1 MKFAQVE
8 LVLTLEIEN
17 IGGPVVEETLA
28 VNVTYRT
35 VGLEDSLVLSIPAA
49 DEIEHEFRALVPP
62 GAVRFDIEILGE
74 SFPFDTVAGSTDLEI
89 VETEWEVVGDGRI
102 AVDVTVRNTGNLDA
116 EGILVVG
123 SAVLADGAATE
134 GSGQADSIPAGAQ
147 RTIEVLMELP
157 AGEYVVRLQLL
168 TASIEADVDDNTG
181 AVHADVEYVDIGYDY
196 RFTPAGYWSDGTANV
211 EVAVTASNSGIGA
224 FTDVA
229 EVSYSCTGADARD
242 NVSTGKFEFA
252 LTDGFS
258 SRTHRVT
265 LRSSP
270 GTVQCRF
277 ISQQQGTQDFE
288 HEVAAKIVGVKR
300 EVWQCYRDS
309 KINRQDD
316 IGCAGR
322 DEKSVVKW
330 DLDRPL
336 RVWATGDRD
345 YIDVLWATLD
355 QLSPIFDMTFTSV
368 QSEGDADLKA
378 WVGITRDEGPE
389 HLRSGKCVDADGCA
403 SRNWSTDYVAY
414 DASIGVWTVE
424 TDWLHTAGLVDR
436 RIEHVTLHEL
446 LHALMPMGHRDDPL
460 SAVNNINA
468 PDWAAL
474 DPLEEALIRLHRNRL
489 IRPGM
494 TMAEVQELVVLE
506 NELLDPPDRRGG
518 SLTPIKMLR
527 EAFRTLQN
535 ADSATWHLEG
545 GWSDDCSEL
554 RFGRGEYTIAGL
566 YGLGAYLTRF
576 FGGSDRILD
585 FLDDGWSRVDGAW
598 VKDSPDIWAET
609 NWAPTFSDPHVLLV
623 SALYFASDRDI
634 RVASAIPGET
644 TLTIMLNNTTSPRVD
659 WYRSVRLEG
668 QITIDDRTLEITAYE
683 MDWHFDTVGDYCDR
697 YEVFATQGRYRVRI
711 EVPDAV
717 YSGTTDDMREVIDR
731 VNGRR

>member
-1 MKFAQVE
+1 ME

-74 SFPFDTVAGSTDLEI
+74 SFPFDTVAGSADLEI
-89 VETEWEVVGDGRI
+89 VETEWEVVGDGQI

-157 AGEYVVRLQLL
+157 AGEYVFDLQVL
-168 TASIEADVDDNTG
+168 TTSIEADQDDNSDRVP
-181 AVHADVEYVDIGYDY
+181 ANVSYVEISYDY

-211 EVAVTASNSGIGA
+211 EVAVTAANSGIGA

-242 NVSTGKFEFA
+242 DVATGKFEFA

-265 LRSSP
+265 LRSNP

-277 ISQQQGTQDFE
+277 ISQEQGTE
-288 HEVAAKIVGVKR
+288 THEFDVPAKIVGVSR

-309 KINRQDD
+309 KINRHDD

-322 DEKSVVKW
+322 HYEIVHKW
-330 DLDRPL
+330 YLDRPL
-336 RVWATGDRD
+336 KVWATGDRK
-345 YIDVLWATLD
+345 YIDVLWTTLD
-355 QLSPIFDMTFTSV
+355 RLSRIFDMTFTSV

-378 WVGITRDEGPE
+378 WVGITRAEGPE
-389 HLRSGKCVDADGCA
+389 TLRSRDCVDAAGCA
-403 SRNWSTDYVAY
+403 TAWRSSDGMATEAW
-414 DASIGVWTVE
+414 IGVWTVE
-424 TDWLHTAGLVDR
+424 SQWIHRRGLVDR
-436 RIEHVTLHEL
+436 RIEHVMLHEL

-468 PDWAAL
+468 PDWINL
-474 DPLEEALIRLHRNRL
+474 DPLEESLIRLHRNRL

-494 TMAEVQELVVLE
+494 TMEEVRELIVLE
-506 NELLDPPDRRGG
+506 NELLDPPEGRVE
-518 SLTPIKMLR
+518 SPTPSEMLR
-527 EAFRTLQN
+527 EAYTTLQS
-535 ADSATWHLEG
+535 ADSATCRLEG
-545 GWSDDCSEL
+545 GWSDNCSEHS
-554 RFGRGEYTIAGL
+554 FGRADYTIAGF
-566 YGLGAYLTRF
+566 YAHGPNLTRF
-576 FGGSDRILD
+576 VDGSNSV
-585 FLDDGWSRVDGAW
+585 FHFQDDNWSRADGVW
-598 VKDSPDIWAET
+598 VKDSPEFWDEMHWRSA
-609 NWAPTFSDPHVLLV
+609 FSEVHVLLV
-623 SALYFASDRDI
+623 SGFYFGSDRDI
-634 RVASAIPGET
+634 RIAYESGGRT
-644 TLTIMLNNTTSPRVD
+644 TLRFTLDNSIVSND
-659 WYRSVRLEG
+659 WYRSVTLSGRV
-668 QITIDDRTLEITAYE
+668 TIDDRTLEITAYE
-683 MDWHFDTVGDYCDR
+683 MDWHFNTISDSSCDR
-697 YEVFATQGRYRVRI
+697 YEVRATQGEYGVRFD
-711 EVPDAV
+711 VPDAV

-731 VNGRR
+731 VNGPR

>member
-1 MKFAQVE
+1 ME

-74 SFPFDTVAGSTDLEI
+74 SFPFDTVAGSADLEI

-181 AVHADVEYVDIGYDY
+181 AVNADVEYVDIGYDY

-270 GTVQCRF
+270 GTIECRF
-277 ISQQQGTQDFE
+277 ISQEQGSETYV

-322 DEKSVVKW
+322 DDKRVVKW

-336 RVWATGDRD
+336 RVWSTGDPD
-345 YIDVLWATLD
+345 YIDVLWEVLD
-355 QLSPIFDMTFTSV
+355 KLSPVLNMTFTNTRSKD
-368 QSEGDADLKA
+368 DADLEA
-378 WVGITRDEGPE
+378 WVGITSDEGPE
-389 HLRSGKCVDADGCA
+389 PWRMGVCADADGCGYA
-403 SRNWSTDYVAY
+403 SWDDDNSVTGGTIA
-414 DASIGVWTVE
+414 VWKVDSE
-424 TDWLHTAGLVDR
+424 WIQQVGLVDR

-446 LHALMPMGHRDDPL
+446 LHALVPMGHRDDPS

-468 PDWAAL
+468 PDWLEL
-474 DPLEEALIRLHRNRL
+474 DPLEEAMFRFHRHPLIET
-489 IRPGM
+489 GM
-494 TMAEVQELVVLE
+494 TMAQVQELVVLE
-506 NELLDPPDRRGG
+506 DELIDAPADRDE
-518 SLTPIKMLR
+518 SPTPIKLLR
-527 EAFRTLQN
+527 EAFSTLQN
-535 ADSATWHLEG
+535 ADSATWRLEG
-545 GWSDDCSEL
+545 GWSENCAEHSFSRAD
-554 RFGRGEYTIAGL
+554 YTIAGFRA
-566 YGLGAYLTRF
+566 LGSNVARF
-576 FGGSDRILD
+576 IDDSDWIYH
-585 FLDDGWSRVDGAW
+585 FFDDDWSRDSGVW
-598 VKDSPDIWAET
+598 VKDSPDIWDAT
-609 NWAPTFSDPHVLLV
+609 NWSPQLADIHVLLV
-623 SALYFASDRDI
+623 SGFYFASDRDI
-634 RVASAIPGET
+634 RVESAVRGET
-644 TLTIMLNNTTSPRVD
+644 TLRFALDNTTLSKAD

-668 QITIDDRTLEITAYE
+668 QVSIDDRTLEITAYE
-683 MDWHFDTVGDYCDR
+683 MDWHFNTVNDNSCDR
-697 YEVFATQGRYRVRI
+697 YEVRATQGQYGVRFD
-711 EVPDAV
+711 VPDVV
-717 YSGTTDDMREVIDR
+717 YFGTTDDMREAIDR
-731 VNGRR
+731 VNGPR